1 MFDHFSFFGLIFTWQ
16 AFFFSNFSYKR
27 LCICLVYM
35 PVETAKNCN
44 QLSVVP
50 NQRALSYLFSLF
62 FFVLFNYLV
71 FCVLIMLNV
80 SCEGNFSQPSRA
92 SQAADNFLSD
102 SEPEELSDKINKSIS
117 SNILK
122 CDYFDLKENTQIYS
136 SKNNSLHIIHLNI
149 RSLNKNFDKFYD
161 LSSLCRI
168 LYT

>member
-1 MFDHFSFFGLIFTWQ
+1 
-16 AFFFSNFSYKR
+16 
-27 LCICLVYM
+27 M

-44 QLSVVP
+44 QLSVVA

-102 SEPEELSDKINKSIS
+102 SEPEELNDKINKSIS

-122 CDYFDLKENTQIYS
+122 YDYFDLKENTQIYS
-136 SKNNSLHIIHLNI
+136 SKNNSLHIIRVHLNI